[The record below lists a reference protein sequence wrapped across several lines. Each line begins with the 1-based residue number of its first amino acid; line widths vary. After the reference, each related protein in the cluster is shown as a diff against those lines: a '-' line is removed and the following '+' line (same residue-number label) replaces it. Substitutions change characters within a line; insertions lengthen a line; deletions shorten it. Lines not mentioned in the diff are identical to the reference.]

1 MEYGLLL
8 MYFVGVRRGVYK
20 PIYPIFII
28 GDDPIR
34 HEFTLWFSRSEI
46 GRDTST
52 LTVPEKRCVVQ
63 EMRRRC
69 TSQFFENRF

>member
-34 HEFTLWFSRSEI
+34 HEFTL
-46 GRDTST
+46 
-52 LTVPEKRCVVQ
+52 
-63 EMRRRC
+63 
-69 TSQFFENRF
+69 